1 MANFQNNAITDNGR
15 ALLSHVQMGAV
26 FTPTKIVLG
35 SGYMPAGKTPRT
47 MTAVQSAVATLS
59 LSKKERTNDGKF
71 IVGGVY
77 SNQQI
82 TEQWYFRELGLY
94 AKAVYPAEGDQPEVE
109 VPEVLYSY
117 GNAGDTAELM
127 PAYGTG
133 TLVERQIDIVIY
145 IGNDAQVDLTLE
157 SSIYISM
164 TQLQQYLT
172 TQEYVTQTDVTNILQ
187 EGDYVTNEDVTQIFE
202 QLSDC
207 VTADSAALSA
217 GSVVLG
223 IPAEAT
229 HGLTIKFLAPC
240 NSEDITVGVVVEGS
254 TYEWRDTLGED
265 ITGME
270 GLFTENSMV
279 GIILDRENIIAY
291 LATAAPGKGYVEVEA
306 LPETYVPGAL
316 YGQILADFEG

>member
-133 TLVERQIDIVIY
+133 TLVERQIDIVVY

-157 SSIYISM
+157 SSIYI
-164 TQLQQYLT
+164 TQQQLQQYLT

-207 VTADSAALSA
+207 VTATSAALTA
-217 GSVVLG
+217 GSIVLG
-223 IPAEAT
+223 IPCEAT
-229 HGLTIKFLAPC
+229 QGLSVKFEAPC
-240 NSEDITVGVVVEGS
+240 ASEDVTVGIVIDGV

-265 ITGME
+265 IAGIE
-270 GLFTENSMV
+270 GLFAAGTMV
-279 GIILDRENIIAY
+279 GIILDREDVIAY
-291 LATAAPGKGYVEVEA
+291 IVNAAPSKGYIEVDA
-306 LPETYVPGAL
+306 LPEPLMPGAL